1 MNAVSMVAWRTK
13 TSFVAFGFV
22 RRPSSTLALVWSS
35 LACSLYPREQFSHDT
50 RTFVVLPWV
59 REAGSWLSWATLG
72 DRFEHIVIGCM
83 VAHLQAID
91 DNVARNRESN

>member
-1 MNAVSMVAWRTK
+1 
-13 TSFVAFGFV
+13 
-22 RRPSSTLALVWSS
+22 
-35 LACSLYPREQFSHDT
+35 
-50 RTFVVLPWV
+50 
-59 REAGSWLSWATLG
+59 LG